1 MIQVEFARS
10 FDVRLTFL
18 EDFMMAQDRDSAERR
33 MDALWDEIRE
43 VHRLLRMYPGIGRPF
58 NVSLDDREEESPSLQ
73 ILRQSALEQ
82 GLPEIREIPLRAHVI
97 IYAHNDAR
105 ALVLSIRHHREIGY

>member
-1 MIQVEFARS
+1 MIRVEFARS

-18 EDFMMAQDRDSAERR
+18 EDFMVAQDRDSAGRR

-43 VHRLLRMYPGIGRPF
+43 VHRLLSAYPGIGRPF
-58 NVSLDDREEESPSLQ
+58 DVSLDDREDEAPSLQ
-73 ILRQSALEQ
+73 LLRQLALEQ
-82 GLPEIREIPLRAHVI
+82 GLPELREISLRAHVV
-97 IYAHNDAR
+97 IYAHNDSR